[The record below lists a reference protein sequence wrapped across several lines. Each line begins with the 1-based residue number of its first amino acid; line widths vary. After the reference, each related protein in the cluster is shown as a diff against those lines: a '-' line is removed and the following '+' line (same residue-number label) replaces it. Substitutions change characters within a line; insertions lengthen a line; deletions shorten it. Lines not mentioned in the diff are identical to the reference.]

1 MRIAV
6 SGSHGTGKS
15 TLITELAAVLPG
27 MIAIDEAYDVM
38 LSDGAAF
45 GERLRVDDF
54 DALCERAVELVEGTD
69 GELVVFDRSPAD
81 YLAYMVALDA
91 DAPSRKLIA
100 DVGEAMES
108 IDLVIFV
115 PIEEPDRV
123 RVTPELPRLRKRVNA
138 LLREML
144 IEDSW
149 GWGVPVLEVRG
160 AMEDRVRQVVAHIAT
175 IS

>member
-15 TLITELAAVLPG
+15 TLITELAAVLPE

-54 DALCERAVELVEGTD
+54 EALCEREVELVDASNGD
-69 GELVVFDRSPAD
+69 LVVFDRSPAD

-91 DAPSRKLIA
+91 DAPSRKLIT
-100 DVGEAMES
+100 DVGEAMEM

-115 PIEEPDRV
+115 PVEEPDRV
-123 RVTPELPRLRKRVNA
+123 RVTPELPRLRKRVHA

-144 IEDSW
+144 VEDGW

-160 AMEDRVRQVVAHIAT
+160 SMEDRVHQVVKHVA
-175 IS
+175 SLR